1 LRAVQFERLHEV
13 NIVTKAVPPL
23 GRNDVLI
30 DVEACGVCGTDVH
43 IVEGTSRSNPPVV
56 LGHEY
61 CGIVEDVGPGVK
73 GLQAGQRVA
82 VDPNIF
88 CGTCYYCHR
97 GLVHL
102 CSNLRALGVD
112 IDGGMAERCVVPAT
126 QVYRVPD
133 GMRADVAALV
143 EPVSCGVHGIDLAGI
158 QAGDTVVVIGGGT
171 MGLVMAQLARASGA
185 AGVIV
190 VEPLEQ
196 KREIAKQRGVDHVL
210 DPATDDVPAAIRDLT
225 DVGADLV
232 IECVGKPETVQLS
245 MELARRGAT
254 VEIFGVCPIGATMPL
269 EPNMVYFKE
278 LRIVG
283 SYINPHTFDRA
294 LSLLASG
301 AVSTEGFSIERFPL
315 EGVEE
320 AFKSTR
326 EGRAMKSI
334 LMPQS

>member
-1 LRAVQFERLHEV
+1 MRAVQFERPHEID
-13 NIVTKAVPPL
+13 IVTKSIPPL
-23 GRNDVLI
+23 AQNEVLI
-30 DVEACGVCGTDVH
+30 EVEACGVCGTDVH
-43 IVEGTSRSNPPVV
+43 IVEGKSRSNPPVV

-61 CGIVEDVGPGVK
+61 CGIVVDVGSGVE
-73 GLQAGQRVA
+73 GLPAGQRVA
-82 VDPNIF
+82 VDPNIS
-88 CGTCYYCHR
+88 CGICYYCHR

-102 CSNLRALGVD
+102 CSDLRALGVD
-112 IDGGMAERCVVPAT
+112 IDGGMAERCVVPAA

-133 GMRADVAALV
+133 GMSAEVAALV

-185 AGVIV
+185 ARVVV
-190 VEPLEQ
+190 VEPLEH
-196 KREIAKQRGVDHVL
+196 KRAIAKQRGVDHVL
-210 DPATDDVPAAIRDLT
+210 DPVADDVPSAIRDLT
-225 DVGADLV
+225 GVGADLV
-232 IECVGKPETVQLS
+232 IECVGKPETVQLA
-245 MELARRGAT
+245 MEIARRGAT
-254 VEIFGVCPIGATMPL
+254 VEIFGVCSIGATVPL

-278 LRIVG
+278 LRIIG

-301 AVSTEGFSIERFPL
+301 AVSTEGLSIERFPL

-320 AFKSTR
+320 ALKSTR

-334 LMPQS
+334 LLPQS

>member
-1 LRAVQFERLHEV
+1 MRAVQFDRPHEV
-13 NIVTKAVPPL
+13 NIITKSLPPL
-23 GRNDVLI
+23 GENEVLI
-30 DVEACGVCGTDVH
+30 GVEACGICGTDVH

-61 CGIVEDVGPGVK
+61 CGVVEDMGRGVED
-73 GLQAGQRVA
+73 LRAGQRVA
-82 VDPNIF
+82 VDPNIS
-88 CGTCYYCHR
+88 CGACYYCHR

-112 IDGGMAERCVVPAT
+112 IDGGMSERCVVPAT

-133 GMRADVAALV
+133 GMAAEIAALV

-158 QAGDTVVVIGGGT
+158 QVGDTVLVIGGGT

-185 AGVIV
+185 ARVVV
-190 VEPLEQ
+190 VETLEQ
-196 KREIAKQRGVDHVL
+196 KRAIAKERGVDLVL
-210 DPATDDVPAAIRDLT
+210 DPATDDVPSAVRDLT
-225 DVGADLV
+225 GVGADVV

-254 VEIFGVCPIGATMPL
+254 VEIFGVCPIGATVPL

-294 LSLLASG
+294 LALLASG
-301 AVSTEGFSIERFPL
+301 SVTTEGFTMERFPL
-315 EGVEE
+315 DGVRE
-320 AFKSTR
+320 ALQSTR
-326 EGRAMKSI
+326 EGRSMKCI
-334 LMPQS
+334 LVPQS